1 MSDSNRT
8 FLNPYL
14 LVIIAAAL
22 WSTGGL
28 FIKATSFDAFSVNM
42 GRSFFAAVVV
52 AAFTYKKGLKP
63 DAIVWLNSF
72 LYAATLS
79 CYVYATKNTT
89 AANAIFLQY
98 TAPIY
103 ILILAPFLL
112 SEKFRFGDI
121 FTVAACLIG
130 MSLFFFRP
138 GAAQP
143 TAPNIFEG
151 NVAALASGLFFGLYF
166 IFLRHRRSTHP
177 NPAISVFYG
186 NLIVVVIMLPFVIG
200 SPPTNVSFADA
211 GAILYLGIFQIGIAY
226 IFFTNGLAGGV
237 RTMDASIIGFIEPML
252 NPFWVFIILGE
263 TPGKWALLG
272 GVIILFTVGIHT
284 LRQYRATRP
293 VLSA

>member
-1 MSDSNRT
+1 
-8 FLNPYL
+8 
-14 LVIIAAAL
+14 
-22 WSTGGL
+22 
-28 FIKATSFDAFSVNM
+28 
-42 GRSFFAAVVV
+42 
-52 AAFTYKKGLKP
+52 
-63 DAIVWLNSF
+63 
-72 LYAATLS
+72 
-79 CYVYATKNTT
+79 
-89 AANAIFLQY
+89 
-98 TAPIY
+98 
-103 ILILAPFLL
+103 
-112 SEKFRFGDI
+112 
-121 FTVAACLIG
+121 
-130 MSLFFFRP
+130 
-138 GAAQP
+138 
-143 TAPNIFEG
+143 
-151 NVAALASGLFFGLYF
+151 LASGLFFGLYF

-293 VLSA
+293 VLSV